1 MSLETQDI
9 GQIIETV
16 MYITSISKYG
26 NATVVWREYLVNLG
40 YKGQKI
46 PYNLKC
52 SVYTHTHSP
61 LMSCQDLILNVSKMD
76 FIFPPK

>member
-16 MYITSISKYG
+16 MFITSISKYG

-40 YKGQKI
+40 YKRQKKSL
-46 PYNLKC
+46 YSL
-52 SVYTHTHSP
+52 SVVYIDTHTP
-61 LMSCQDLILNVSKMD
+61 L
-76 FIFPPK
+76 

>member
-16 MYITSISKYG
+16 MFITSISKYG

-40 YKGQKI
+40 YKRQK
-46 PYNLKC
+46 K
-52 SVYTHTHSP
+52 S
-61 LMSCQDLILNVSKMD
+61 LIV
-76 FIFPPK
+76 